1 MPGTRHKRAMHIS
14 AGRQALQLA
23 AEGRSKEA
31 LAYLQKHARD
41 GDSEALFVRGLWQI
55 EGKLLARNLPE
66 ARNDLAAAADNGSRE
81 AARILAGLV
90 ATGAGGAA
98 DWSKA
103 IEMLHRWSNL
113 DPIARRQHDLIAAMY
128 LNEEGKPTS
137 LVDGRVLSEAP
148 EVVRF
153 TGLFSADECDFLR
166 EVAGQRFKP
175 ALIFHEAKRQFVK
188 DPIRDS
194 DTASFPLVFEW
205 PAVYALNRRIAAASD
220 TQVEQGEP
228 LQLLRYR
235 PGQQYRPHLDA
246 IAGLENQRILTFIV
260 WLNDDYAG
268 GETHFPETG
277 LSVRGA
283 KGDALMFRNAHPD
296 GRPDPVSR
304 HAGLPVTDGEKL
316 IASRWIRKRP
326 PTGPHEAFG
335 PHEAEQA
342 GQRD

>member
-1 MPGTRHKRAMHIS
+1 MHIS

-23 AEGRSKEA
+23 AEGRTKEA
-31 LAYLQKHARD
+31 LAQLQKYAGD
-41 GDSEALFVRGLWQI
+41 GDAEALFVRGLWQI

-81 AARILAGLV
+81 AGRILAGLV

-98 DWSKA
+98 DWPQA
-103 IEMLHRWSNL
+103 LAMLQRWSRS
-113 DPIARRQHDLIAAMY
+113 DPVAQRQHDLIAAMDVDG
-128 LNEEGKPTS
+128 EGKPAIS
-137 LVDGRVLSEAP
+137 PEGQRLSEAP
-148 EVVRF
+148 EVIRF
-153 TGLFSADECDFLR
+153 TGLFSAHECDFLR
-166 EVAGQRFKP
+166 EIAGQRFKP
-175 ALIFHEAKRQFVK
+175 ALIFHESRRQFVK

-205 PAVYALNRRIAAASD
+205 PAVHALNRRIAAATS
-220 TQVEQGEP
+220 TQVGQGEP

-235 PGQQYRPHLDA
+235 PGQQYKPHLDA
-246 IAGLENQRILTFIV
+246 IAGLENQRLLTLIV
-260 WLNDDYAG
+260 WLNDDYTG

-283 KGDALMFRNAHPD
+283 KGDALMFRNALSD

-304 HAGLPVTDGEKL
+304 HAGLPVTEGEKL
-316 IASRWIRKRP
+316 IASRWIRQRP
-326 PTGPHEAFG
+326 PAGPHEAFG

-342 GQRD
+342 GRRG